1 MRNVTETVK
10 QLIIINVLFF
20 IGTLVVGDPTYKMLA
35 MFFLRMTAFNYGS
48 LFAYVYARWVY
59 AHLFNMFALYSLVG
73 LESFW
78 EVKVFILLY
87 FLWFRRRIDAYR
99 N

>member
-10 QLIIINVLFF
+10 QLIIINVLF
-20 IGTLVVGDPTYKMLA
+20 GTLIVGDPAYKMLA
-35 MFFLRMTAFNYGS
+35 MFFLRMTAFNYIFRICLCTVGICTSFQYVCLYLGS
-48 LFAYVYARWVY
+48 A
-59 AHLFNMFALYSLVG
+59 

-87 FLWFRRRIDAYR
+87 FVV
-99 N
+99 

>member
-1 MRNVTETVK
+1 MS
-10 QLIIINVLFF
+10 FF
-20 IGTLVVGDPTYKMLA
+20 IGTLVVGDPAYKMLA
-35 MFFLRMTAFNYGS
+35 MFFSRNGFQLAAY
-48 LFAYVYARWVY
+48 FAYVYAVGICTSFQYVFYFWV
-59 AHLFNMFALYSLVG
+59 VG
-73 LESFW
+73 EFW